1 MFRFFPRKT
10 ILLLAISVSFGLM
23 TSAGGAAEAPQKL
36 RVAYAAVT
44 AAFSIPWIAKEA
56 GIFQRHGLDVELV
69 YIAAGSRA
77 VQTLVGGSI
86 DVAAIGGPAGVDAK
100 LAGADTI
107 YVAIPVNR
115 VIVFTVAAPQI
126 QRVEDLRGK
135 SIGVTRV
142 GTVTDF
148 FTRIYLRQNGLVPDR
163 DVMIRQMGGLPE
175 TVAGLKAG
183 LIEGG
188 TFGFPA
194 VLHARA
200 AGFRVL
206 VDYNTAGYRYP
217 LSSVIV
223 TQKLLRT
230 RESAIRA
237 FLEAHIEAVHRFKTD
252 ANFAMNVIGK
262 YTNTTDRAM
271 LEETQRVYA
280 DAFERVPYPNV
291 EDMKLGIT
299 QVSRDEPA
307 RQRRRSEGLR
317 RSAPFARDR
326 GERLCEEALWRAG
339 KMRDCSSLLNLI
351 TTERTKDTK
360 GFDIMGYL
368 TSCSS
373 RPSW

>member
-1 MFRFFPRKT
+1 MTTFLFPIRK
-10 ILLLAISVSFGLM
+10 ILNAAVCLAFVFTAQ
-23 TSAGGAAEAPQKL
+23 TSHPAEAPQKL
-36 RVAYAAVT
+36 RVAYAAIT
-44 AAFSIPWIAKEA
+44 AAFSLPWVAKEA

-86 DVAAIGGPAGVDAK
+86 DVAEIGGPAGVDAK

-107 YVAIPVNR
+107 YIAIPVNR

-126 QRVEDLRGK
+126 QRIEEMRGK

-175 TVAGLKAG
+175 IVAGLKAG
-183 LIEGG
+183 QIQGG

-206 VDYNTAGYRYP
+206 VDYNTQGFRYP

-223 TQKLLRT
+223 TEKLLRT

-237 FLEAHIEAVHRFKTD
+237 FLESHIEAVHRFKTD
-252 ANFAMNVIGK
+252 PNFTMNVIGK

-280 DAFERVPYPNV
+280 AAFERIPYPNT

-299 QVSRDEPA
+299 QVAETNPRAKGADPKEFVDP
-307 RQRRRSEGLR
+307 RLLR
-317 RSAPFARDR
+317 EIEASGFVKRLY
-326 GERLCEEALWRAG
+326 GEQG
-339 KMRDCSSLLNLI
+339 K
-351 TTERTKDTK
+351 
-360 GFDIMGYL
+360 
-368 TSCSS
+368 
-373 RPSW
+373 

>member
-1 MFRFFPRKT
+1 MTSFSSRLKKH
-10 ILLLAISVSFGLM
+10 LLLGVTLSLCFVNVS
-23 TSAGGAAEAPQKL
+23 GAAEAPQKL

-56 GIFQRHGLDVELV
+56 GIFERHGLDVELV

-86 DVAAIGGPAGVDAK
+86 DIAAIGGPAGVDAK
-100 LAGADTI
+100 LAGADTV

-148 FTRIYLRQNGLVPDR
+148 FTRIYLRQNGLAPDR

-175 TVAGLKAG
+175 IVAGLKAG
-183 LIEGG
+183 QIEGG

-206 VDYNTAGYRYP
+206 VDYNTLGFRYP
-217 LSSVIV
+217 LSTVIV
-223 TQKLLRT
+223 TEKLLRT
-230 RESAIRA
+230 RESAIRR
-237 FLEAHIEAVHRFKTD
+237 FLQSHIEAVHRFKTD
-252 ANFAMNVIGK
+252 PAFAMKVIGK
-262 YTNTTDRAM
+262 YTNTTDQNM
-271 LEETQRVYA
+271 LQETQRVYA
-280 DAFERVPYPNV
+280 DAFQRIPYPNI

-299 QVSRDEPA
+299 QVSETNPRAKGADPKDFVDPRLLREIETNGLVKKLYG
-307 RQRRRSEGLR
+307 EG
-317 RSAPFARDR
+317 
-326 GERLCEEALWRAG
+326 
-339 KMRDCSSLLNLI
+339 K
-351 TTERTKDTK
+351 
-360 GFDIMGYL
+360 
-368 TSCSS
+368 
-373 RPSW
+373 

>member
-1 MFRFFPRKT
+1 MISRVLQLRKN
-10 ILLLAISVSFGLM
+10 LLLSISLSICVVNLSD
-23 TSAGGAAEAPQKL
+23 AGEAPQKL

-56 GIFQRHGLDVELV
+56 GIFQKHGLDVELV

-86 DVAAIGGPAGVDAK
+86 DVAAIGGPAGVDAR
-100 LAGADTI
+100 LAGADTV

-115 VIVFTVAAPQI
+115 VIVFTVVQPQI
-126 QRVEDLRGK
+126 QRVEEMRGK

-148 FTRIYLRQNGLVPDR
+148 FTRIFLRQNGLVPDK

-194 VLHARA
+194 VLHAQA

-206 VDYNTAGYRYP
+206 VDYNKAGYRYP
-217 LSSVIV
+217 LSTVIV
-223 TQKLLRT
+223 TQKLLRS
-230 RESAIRA
+230 RESAVRK
-237 FLEAHIEAVHRFKTD
+237 FLESHIEAVHRFKTD
-252 ANFAMNVIGK
+252 PAFTMKVIGK

-271 LEETQRVYA
+271 LEETHRVYA
-280 DAFERVPYPNV
+280 DAFERIPYPTV
-291 EDMKLGIT
+291 EDMKLGLT
-299 QVSRDEPA
+299 QVSETNPRVK
-307 RQRRRSEGLR
+307 
-317 RSAPFARDR
+317 SADPKEFVDP
-326 GERLCEEALWRAG
+326 RLLKEIEASGFVKKLYGDG
-339 KMRDCSSLLNLI
+339 K
-351 TTERTKDTK
+351 
-360 GFDIMGYL
+360 
-368 TSCSS
+368 
-373 RPSW
+373 

>member
-1 MFRFFPRKT
+1 MVPFLPGLKK
-10 ILLLAISVSFGLM
+10 ILLPAFLLIFLM
-23 TSAGGAAEAPQKL
+23 ESGVDAAEAPQKL

-77 VQTLVGGSI
+77 VQTLVGGSV

-100 LAGADTI
+100 LAGADTV

-115 VIVFTVAAPQI
+115 VIVFTVAQPQI
-126 QRVEDLRGK
+126 QRVEELRGK

-148 FTRIYLRQNGLVPDR
+148 FTRIFLRQNGLVPDR

-217 LSSVIV
+217 LSTVIV

-230 RESAIRA
+230 REPAIRK

-252 ANFAMNVIGK
+252 PTFAMNVIGK
-262 YTNTTDRAM
+262 YTNTSDRAM
-271 LEETQRVYA
+271 LEETQKVYA
-280 DAFERVPYPNV
+280 EAFERIPYPNV

-299 QVSRDEPA
+299 QVSETNPRAKSVDPKDFVD
-307 RQRRRSEGLR
+307 
-317 RSAPFARDR
+317 P
-326 GERLCEEALWRAG
+326 RLLKEIEASGFVKKLYGDG
-339 KMRDCSSLLNLI
+339 K
-351 TTERTKDTK
+351 
-360 GFDIMGYL
+360 
-368 TSCSS
+368 
-373 RPSW
+373 

>member
-1 MFRFFPRKT
+1 MET
-10 ILLLAISVSFGLM
+10 LLRSMKKFVCIGIYALVFVA
-23 TSAGGAAEAPQKL
+23 TSRSHGAEPLQKL
-36 RVAYAAVT
+36 RVAYAAIT
-44 AAFSIPWIAKEA
+44 AAFTIPWIAKEA

-86 DVAAIGGPAGVDAK
+86 DVAAIGGPAGVDAR
-100 LAGADTI
+100 LAGADTV

-115 VIVFTVAAPQI
+115 VIVFTVAQPQI
-126 QRVEDLRGK
+126 QRVEEMRGK

-148 FTRIYLRQNGLVPDR
+148 FTRIFLRQNGLVPDR

-183 LIEGG
+183 QIQGG

-206 VDYNTAGYRYP
+206 VDYNTLGYRYP
-217 LSSVIV
+217 LSGLVV

-230 RESAIRA
+230 QESAVRR
-237 FLEAHIEAVHRFKTD
+237 FLEAHIEAVHRFKID
-252 ANFAMNVIGK
+252 PNFAMKVIGK
-262 YTNTTDRAM
+262 YTQTTDRSM

-280 DAFERVPYPNV
+280 SAFERVPYPDIEV
-291 EDMKLGIT
+291 MKLGLT
-299 QVSRDEPA
+299 QVAETNPRVRDVDPKEFVDPRLLREIEA
-307 RQRRRSEGLR
+307 SGFVKRLYGEG
-317 RSAPFARDR
+317 
-326 GERLCEEALWRAG
+326 
-339 KMRDCSSLLNLI
+339 K
-351 TTERTKDTK
+351 
-360 GFDIMGYL
+360 
-368 TSCSS
+368 
-373 RPSW
+373 

>member
-1 MFRFFPRKT
+1 MKSSSFLMSKVFLSA
-10 ILLLAISVSFGLM
+10 ICLASPIS
-23 TSAGGAAEAPQKL
+23 TNAGYAAEGLQKL

-77 VQTLVGGSI
+77 VQTLVSGSI
-86 DVAAIGGPAGVDAK
+86 DIAAIGGPAGVDAK
-100 LAGADTI
+100 LAGADTV

-115 VIVFTVAAPQI
+115 VLVFTVAAPQI
-126 QRVEDLRGK
+126 QRIEEMRGK

-148 FTRIYLRQNGLVPDR
+148 FTRVYLRQNGLTPDR

-175 TVAGLKAG
+175 IVAGLKAG
-183 LIEGG
+183 QIDGG

-200 AGFRVL
+200 SGFKVL

-230 RESAIRA
+230 QEPGVRR
-237 FLEAHIEAVHRFKTD
+237 FLESLIEGIHRFKTD
-252 ANFAMNVIGK
+252 PNFAMKVIGK
-262 YTNTTDRAM
+262 YTNTTDRSM
-271 LEETQRVYA
+271 LEETHRVYA
-280 DAFERVPYPNV
+280 PALERVPYPDLEV
-291 EDMKLGIT
+291 MKLGLT
-299 QVSRDEPA
+299 QVAETNPRVRNVDPKEFVEP
-307 RQRRRSEGLR
+307 RLLR
-317 RSAPFARDR
+317 EIEASGFVKRLY
-326 GERLCEEALWRAG
+326 GEQG
-339 KMRDCSSLLNLI
+339 K
-351 TTERTKDTK
+351 
-360 GFDIMGYL
+360 
-368 TSCSS
+368 
-373 RPSW
+373 

>member
-1 MFRFFPRKT
+1 MKCLLSLISKT
-10 ILLLAISVSFGLM
+10 IFALSCIIVSLT
-23 TSAGGAAEAPQKL
+23 TSPGHGAEPLQKL
-36 RVAYAAVT
+36 RVAYAAIT
-44 AAFSIPWIAKEA
+44 AAFSIPWVAKEA

-69 YIAAGSRA
+69 YIASGSRA

-86 DVAAIGGPAGVDAK
+86 DVAAIGGPAGVDAR
-100 LAGADTI
+100 LAGADTV

-126 QRVEDLRGK
+126 QRVEELRGK

-148 FTRIYLRQNGLVPDR
+148 FTRIFLRQNGLVPDR

-175 TVAGLKAG
+175 IVAGLKAG
-183 LIEGG
+183 QIQSG

-206 VDYNTAGYRYP
+206 VDYSAQGFRYP

-223 TQKLLRT
+223 TEKLLRT
-230 RESAIRA
+230 RESVVRS

-252 ANFAMNVIGK
+252 PNFTMNVIGK
-262 YTNTTDRAM
+262 YTNTSDRSM

-280 DAFERVPYPNV
+280 SAFERIPYPNV
-291 EDMKLGIT
+291 DDMKLGIT
-299 QVSRDEPA
+299 QVAETNPRAKGADPKEFVDGRLLHEIESSGFVKR
-307 RQRRRSEGLR
+307 LY
-317 RSAPFARDR
+317 
-326 GERLCEEALWRAG
+326 GEQP
-339 KMRDCSSLLNLI
+339 K
-351 TTERTKDTK
+351 
-360 GFDIMGYL
+360 
-368 TSCSS
+368 
-373 RPSW
+373 

>member
-1 MFRFFPRKT
+1 MSSCLSSIKKMPCAGLCFLVFFAAAKT
-10 ILLLAISVSFGLM
+10 D
-23 TSAGGAAEAPQKL
+23 AAEPVQKL

-100 LAGADTI
+100 LAGADTVYI
-107 YVAIPVNR
+107 AIPVNR
-115 VIVFTVAAPQI
+115 VIVFTVVEPQI
-126 QRVEDLRGK
+126 QRVEEMRGK

-183 LIEGG
+183 QIQGG

-206 VDYNTAGYRYP
+206 VDYHTLGYRYP

-223 TQKLLRT
+223 TEKLLRT
-230 RESAIRA
+230 RESAIRR
-237 FLEAHIEAVHRFKTD
+237 FLESHIEAVHRFKTD
-252 ANFAMNVIGK
+252 PAFAMNVIGK
-262 YTNTTDRAM
+262 YTNTTDQAM

-280 DAFERVPYPNV
+280 SAFERVPYPNV

-299 QVSRDEPA
+299 QVSETNPRAKGADPKDFVDPRLLREIEA
-307 RQRRRSEGLR
+307 SGLVRRLYGEG
-317 RSAPFARDR
+317 
-326 GERLCEEALWRAG
+326 
-339 KMRDCSSLLNLI
+339 K
-351 TTERTKDTK
+351 
-360 GFDIMGYL
+360 
-368 TSCSS
+368 
-373 RPSW
+373 